1 MVCVCLYVCV
11 LMSSYLVPPS
21 QIWGKTDINKI
32 HVHMLVITALSNS
45 IEYDVEALIMNVSSS
60 WKGGKTLIYTHRF
73 PGIFIGLAKCHYTA
87 GGEVMNCNK
96 L

>member
-1 MVCVCLYVCV
+1 
-11 LMSSYLVPPS
+11 
-21 QIWGKTDINKI
+21 
-32 HVHMLVITALSNS
+32 MLVIGVRSDS
-45 IEYDVEALIMNVSSS
+45 IDCDVDALIMDASS
-60 WKGGKTLIYTHRF
+60 WKGGKALIYTHRF